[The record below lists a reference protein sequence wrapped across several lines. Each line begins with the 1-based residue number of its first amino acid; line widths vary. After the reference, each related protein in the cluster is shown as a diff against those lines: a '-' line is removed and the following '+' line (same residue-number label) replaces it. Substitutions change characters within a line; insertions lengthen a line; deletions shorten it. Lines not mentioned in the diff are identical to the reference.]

1 MHRVRNRTPLLV
13 VLVEVATPPALV
25 ARLGWRPPTL
35 AFTVE
40 HPERVPHPIAESAD
54 RLLEGLL
61 DPARPRQQPR
71 TRDARHTRLGAGDER
86 FVNRVRTLGRR
97 QEAARGIYVA
107 KDDALRHRERA
118 RRLRSQDRTH
128 DCRP

>member
-1 MHRVRNRTPLLV
+1 MHSVRNRTPLLV
-13 VLVEVATPPALV
+13 VLVEVAAPPALV
-25 ARLGWRPPTL
+25 ARLRRRPPTL

-61 DPARPRQQPR
+61 DLVRPRPQPR
-71 TRDARHTRLGAGDER
+71 TRDARHARFAAGDER

-97 QEAARGIYVA
+97 QEAARGIDVA
-107 KDDALRHRERA
+107 KDD
-118 RRLRSQDRTH
+118 
-128 DCRP
+128 